1 MSRAT
6 TAEDRKLGEVGHIE
20 VLMDIPD
27 IDYVYKKKEI
37 VQVSAIVKHMNVS
50 KVRRGEY

>member
-6 TAEDRKLGEVGHIE
+6 TAENRKLDEVGHIE